1 MTLID
6 LSKKRKELTKREQL
20 KKGCNYVVTE
30 TNLVVTYKP
39 KAVIEQFK
47 K

>member
-1 MTLID
+1 MKVINLS
-6 LSKKRKELTKREQL
+6 SKKKELTKREQL
-20 KKGCNYVVTE
+20 KRGANYVTTK

-39 KAVIEQFK
+39 KAVIEQMK